1 MPTNEVNTHPTPPST
16 PGNAR
21 ENLSG
26 VPRCGRN
33 GQVASAE
40 WIRVALAGGEIIERH
55 LVGASDLGV
64 EVMNLSGDSMRSICS
79 D

>member
-1 MPTNEVNTHPTPPST
+1 
-16 PGNAR
+16 
-21 ENLSG
+21 
-26 VPRCGRN
+26 
-33 GQVASAE
+33 VASAE